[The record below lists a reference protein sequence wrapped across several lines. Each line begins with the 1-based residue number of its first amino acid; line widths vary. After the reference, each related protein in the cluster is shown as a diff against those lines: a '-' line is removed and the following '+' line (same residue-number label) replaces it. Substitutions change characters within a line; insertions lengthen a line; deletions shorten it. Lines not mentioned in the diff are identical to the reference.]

1 MQQRDVMDVRAT
13 AIILVLCFLWGGNQV
28 AIKLS
33 NAGVAPIFG
42 AAVRSVVAG
51 TLVAL
56 WALARGRSLA
66 LRGRNLGDGLVV
78 GAIFGVE
85 FALIYVGLTHTTA
98 SHGSLMLNTSPFFV
112 ALGAHRFLPGEP
124 LSERKLLGMVLAFGG
139 VLTTLWDSLSAP
151 SPQQIKGDLLVLGA
165 GLLWAVNS
173 LYIKVRVRDRM
184 TPSQMLFYQLAVSA
198 VLLGAMSVILEPR
211 FIWLRTPGVLGG
223 MVYQSVVVAFAS
235 YLVWFWL
242 IQVYPV
248 SLVSAYTFFS
258 PVFGVGLGSSL
269 LGEPLTAKLL
279 LGAALVA
286 GGMILV
292 NWPANARPAAA
303 PTAPA

>member
-1 MQQRDVMDVRAT
+1 MHRRDAMDAKAT

-51 TLVAL
+51 ALVAL
-56 WALARGRSLA
+56 WALARGRSLV
-66 LRGRNLGDGLVV
+66 LRERTLGDGLAV
-78 GAIFGVE
+78 GAIFGME
-85 FALIYVGLTHTTA
+85 FSLLYVGLTYTTA
-98 SHGSLMLNTSPFFV
+98 SHSSLLLNTSPFFV
-112 ALGAHRFLPGEP
+112 ALGAHRLLPGEP
-124 LSERKLLGMVLAFGG
+124 LTGRKLLGMVLAFGG

-165 GLLWAVNS
+165 GVLWAANS
-173 LYIKVRVRDRM
+173 LYVKVRVRDRM
-184 TPSQMLFYQLAVSA
+184 TPSQMLFYQLAFSA
-198 VLLGAMSVILEPR
+198 VLLGAVSLLFEPR
-211 FIWLRTPGVLGG
+211 LIWLRTPGVLGG
-223 MVYQSVVVAFAS
+223 MLYQAVIVAFAS

-258 PVFGVGLGSSL
+258 PVFGVGLGAWL

-286 GGMILV
+286 GGMVLV
-292 NWPANARPAAA
+292 NLPANARAAAA

>member
-1 MQQRDVMDVRAT
+1 MAQRNAMDAKAT
-13 AIILVLCFLWGGNQV
+13 AIVLILCFLWGGNQV

-33 NAGVAPIFG
+33 NAGVSPIFG

-66 LRGRNLGDGLVV
+66 LRGRTLGDGLAV
-78 GAIFGVE
+78 GTVFGVE
-85 FALIYVGLTHTTA
+85 FSLLYVGLTYTTA
-98 SHGSLMLNTSPFFV
+98 SHSSLLLNTSPFFV

-124 LSERKLLGMVLAFGG
+124 LTRRKILGMALAFGG
-139 VLTTLWDSLSAP
+139 VLTTLWDSLSA
-151 SPQQIKGDLLVLGA
+151 SSAHQIKGDLLVLVA

-173 LYIKVRVRDRM
+173 LYVKVRVRDRM

-223 MVYQSVVVAFAS
+223 MVYQGVIVAFAS

-248 SLVSAYTFFS
+248 SLVSAFTFFS
-258 PVFGVGLGSSL
+258 PVFGVGLGGWL

-286 GGMILV
+286 AGMILV
-292 NWPANARPAAA
+292 NWPANARSEAPIPAA
-303 PTAPA
+303 